1 MMYWAS
7 KWHYLWPF
15 MTIKDFSKRKWCTER
30 FLFCLCITLCTTL
43 SSIMTQFRLHCC
55 GRHGVW
61 FFDDR
66 ATVAYVC
73 TTARR
78 VEGGHWIT
86 WWGRLKI
93 EVHCRREVH
102 SRSPAKRRDRRK
114 EGGKR
119 RERERR
125 RREETEGRSSITF

>member
-15 MTIKDFSKRKWCTER
+15 MTIKDFSKRKWCTGR
-30 FLFCLCITLCTTL
+30 LFLFSLCITLCTAL

-66 ATVAYVC
+66 ATVAYVR

-78 VEGGHWIT
+78 VENGHWIT

-93 EVHCRREVH
+93 EVHCRRDTL
-102 SRSPAKRRDRRK
+102 A
-114 EGGKR
+114 
-119 RERERR
+119 RR
-125 RREETEGRSSITF
+125 RSDATEGRKERRGGKGKDGEEKR